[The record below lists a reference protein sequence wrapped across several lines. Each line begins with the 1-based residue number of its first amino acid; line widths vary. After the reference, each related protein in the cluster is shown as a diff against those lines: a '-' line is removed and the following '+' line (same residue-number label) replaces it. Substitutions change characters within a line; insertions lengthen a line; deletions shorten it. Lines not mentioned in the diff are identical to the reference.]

1 MDPVLVLI
9 AASTL
14 ATAAIGIFAVIRT
27 KRLRAQLEDRI
38 LMLEMELSTVRRDL
52 IDASATQAAS
62 QLPATDG
69 GAIDGYE
76 RRILQPLTAN
86 VDLDSG
92 PISIQQPAAPSTA
105 LAVAD
110 QAVSRPIAEIKSVGS
125 SIAAISPSL
134 HPLRTGT
141 WESPAATRR
150 AVRSGPLEEQVA
162 INSLTKVGVALLVL
176 GVAFLPWGSS
186 NQLNS
191 TR

>member
-1 MDPVLVLI
+1 MDPTLVLI

-14 ATAAIGIFAVIRT
+14 ATAAVGIFAVIRT
-27 KRLRAQLEDRI
+27 NRLRAQLEDRI

-62 QLPATDG
+62 QLPATEG

-92 PISIQQPAAPSTA
+92 QISIEQPAPSTA
-105 LAVAD
+105 LAVSD
-110 QAVSRPIAEIKSVGS
+110 LVVSLPIAKTDSVGS
-125 SIAAISPSL
+125 SIAAMPPSL
-134 HPLRTGT
+134 HPLRVRT
-141 WESPAATRR
+141 WESPAPTQL

-162 INSLTKVGVALLVL
+162 INSLAKVGVALLVL
-176 GVAFLPWGSS
+176 GVEFLPQRSS
-186 NQLNS
+186 NRMNS